1 MKSIFISLELIKEW
15 FQKREHAQYSLI
27 KSFMQVLK
35 IIIIF
40 IAIIIAISIIMN
52 RSPLILLTGLGALSA
67 VLLLVFKDS
76 LIGLVANIQVSA
88 YDTVRIGD
96 WVTIPSHGADGTI
109 MDINI
114 NIVTIQNFD
123 KTVISVPTGALITN
137 SVTNW
142 RGMFESGGRRI
153 KRSIKIDIN
162 TIKFCN
168 EELLAKLEK
177 VDYLGDF
184 IRENKSPITNA
195 TLFRRYITQYLTH
208 SPKIHNEGFLML
220 VRHLESTEL
229 GLPIEIYAFTTDT
242 SWANYEPIQADI
254 FDHLFAIIGAFEM
267 RVFQLNACR

>member
-1 MKSIFISLELIKEW
+1 MYLSIKIIYSIYANKITNNKNKSLSDLILKNKFINSILKILPGPIVYIFSGIFTVNDISWTMQMSQLIESLSLLYILVFSMRSIFISLELIKEW
-15 FQKREHAQYSLI
+15 LQKREHAQYSLI

-35 IIIIF
+35 IIIVF
-40 IAIIIAISIIMN
+40 IVIVIAISIIMN
-52 RSPLILLTGLGALSA
+52 KSPLILLTGLGALSA

-142 RGMFESGGRRI
+142 RAMFESGGRRI

-162 TIKFCN
+162 TI
-168 EELLAKLEK
+168 
-177 VDYLGDF
+177 V
-184 IRENKSPITNA
+184 
-195 TLFRRYITQYLTH
+195 RRHYYC
-208 SPKIHNEGFLML
+208 
-220 VRHLESTEL
+220 ST
-229 GLPIEIYAFTTDT
+229 
-242 SWANYEPIQADI
+242 
-254 FDHLFAIIGAFEM
+254 
-267 RVFQLNACR
+267 